1 MNKKLMAVAVAGA
14 LTAPGL
20 ALAQA
25 TTSGTNV
32 QIYGLFD
39 IRYDIMKVTQG
50 TAATA
55 PSEVRKSHLSTGA
68 PNRIGFRGTEDV
80 GAGMTAFFQVETQ
93 VFTDARQDGANAA
106 ATNATLGGRPTF
118 VGLRGGW
125 GEAS

>member
-1 MNKKLMAVAVAGA
+1 
-14 LTAPGL
+14 
-20 ALAQA
+20 
-25 TTSGTNV
+25 
-32 QIYGLFD
+32 

-68 PNRIGFRGTEDV
+68 PNRIGFRGTETL

-118 VGLRGGW
+118 LGLRGGW
-125 GEAS
+125 GEVSAGFQESPYKDVYQTSWSVMPTAPMFGHIMGNGNSSGAM